1 MRKNIL
7 IALMIASSVSVCA
20 SCNNSFTSANG
31 SNTNNS
37 ENLNQSGSN
46 SQIGGT
52 SDNEVSI
59 PTFERPSAPE
69 VDVEITDKP
78 IIDETG
84 NTTYKIVIPADNTS
98 KYISIAAQ
106 ELKDLIY
113 EATDIELPVITDE
126 EINNVSE
133 SDTYLSIGKT
143 KVFNKSGI
151 SADFETLGT
160 DGLRLYTYGSSV
172 IMVGGG
178 ERGSMYATYE
188 FLERQF
194 NFETYAGDEYY
205 IDTGIKEIN
214 LRQYDITEIP
224 VFERRS
230 VGLFSFT
237 NDETF
242 RNRMR
247 QQFYSEDWIYW
258 SHSHFKIM
266 PLDIYYEDHND
277 WYAPDKSQLCLTN
290 EKMTEEFSRLVIEL
304 VKDNPKSTYISLG
317 QEDVNKFCTCSR
329 CSSEVAKYK
338 ESGVTIRFTNKVAKA
353 VQDYIDKYEPGREFY
368 LSTFAYQKT
377 QNAPVDAKKQ
387 PLDPSV
393 KPAKNVRI
401 MIAPIYACNS
411 HHYYDKCNSDIN
423 NLFNDWNVVAQGQI
437 YTWIYNKIF
446 SNYFIPFNN
455 YSTLVDN
462 YNILHNIGTKFVYH
476 QGNKETEA
484 GGMQELKSYVEAKLM
499 WDNSLSPDALAKD
512 FIKHYYKEAAPYY
525 EEYYKLVRY
534 SYAMWE
540 LDGLHCYNSSSKAEA
555 IADTKYWTRDL
566 VDQFDNLF
574 HKMFESIE
582 KYKDTDEEYY
592 EKMNLRI
599 QKEYLTV
606 RYFYLLFYFDE
617 FSYDEG
623 KEMLEGFDYYCKKTG
638 ISVWREMY
646 LTTSTHMLISSF
658 VSSKLEELNQK

>member
-1 MRKNIL
+1 MKKTL
-7 IALMIASSVSVCA
+7 LLSLLIASSISVCA
-20 SCNNSFTSANG
+20 SCNNSFTSNG
-31 SNTNNS
+31 DNS
-37 ENLNQSGSN
+37 DYSETL
-46 SQIGGT
+46 SQGGT
-52 SDNEVSI
+52 TSNGGNTTSNNQVSI
-59 PTFERPSAPE
+59 PTFEKPSVPE

-84 NTTYKIVIPADNTS
+84 KTTYKIVVPANNTS
-98 KYISIAAQ
+98 KHISIAAQ

-113 EATDIELPVITDE
+113 EATNIELPIIDDS
-126 EINNVSE
+126 EISSVSE
-133 SDTYLSIGKT
+133 EDTYLSIGRT

-151 SADFETLGT
+151 TADFETLGA
-160 DGLRLYTYGSSV
+160 DGLRLYTYGSSIV
-172 IMVGGG
+172 MVGGG
-178 ERGSMYATYE
+178 DRGSMYAAYE

-205 IDTGIKEIN
+205 IDTGIKELN
-214 LRQYDITEIP
+214 LRKYDITEIP

-230 VGLFSFT
+230 VGLFSYT

-247 QQFYSEDWIYW
+247 QEFYSEDWIYW

-266 PLDIYYEDHND
+266 PLDIYYDSHKD

-290 EKMTEEFSRLVIEL
+290 DEMRKEFSKNVIQL
-304 VKDNPKSTYISLG
+304 IKDNPKSTYISLG
-317 QEDVNKFCTCSR
+317 QEDVNKFCTCSN
-329 CSSEVAKYK
+329 CKTEVAKYK
-338 ESGVTIRFTNKVAKA
+338 ESGVTIRFTNKVAKD

-377 QNAPVDAKKQ
+377 QNAPVDANKK
-387 PLDPSV
+387 PLDESV
-393 KPAKNVRI
+393 KPASNVRI

-411 HHYYDKCNSDIN
+411 HHYYDTCNADIN
-423 NLFNDWNVVAQGQI
+423 SLFADWNVVAQGQI

-499 WDNSLSPDALAKD
+499 WDNSQSPDKLAED
-512 FIKHYYKEAAPYY
+512 FIEHYYKDAAPYY

-540 LDGLHCYNSSSKAEA
+540 LDGLHCYNSTSKAEA

-566 VDQFDNLF
+566 VDQFNELF
-574 HKMFESIE
+574 LKMFESIE
-582 KYKDTDEEYY
+582 KFKTTDEEYY

-617 FSYDEG
+617 FSYADGKVMLDEF
-623 KEMLEGFDYYCKKTG
+623 EYYCKKVG

-658 VSSKLEELNQK
+658 VTSKREELNQK